1 MVRKFATLSIIFWT
15 FRTFGSK
22 SYRQI
27 VRIRKGTYRA
37 PLVTDLFLFCLEGD
51 FMLSLSDSNQ
61 ADVIEAFNSASRYL
75 DALFNT
81 DNPFEQIVSQIY
93 STELPLDKV
102 TSFDT
107 EAPLLDLNLS
117 ITNDVVASKMYN
129 KQMILI

>member
-1 MVRKFATLSIIFWT
+1 
-15 FRTFGSK
+15 
-22 SYRQI
+22 
-27 VRIRKGTYRA
+27 
-37 PLVTDLFLFCLEGD
+37 
-51 FMLSLSDSNQ
+51 MLSLSDSNQ